1 MPCCSGGPPEAGGV
15 WAARIALAV
24 FAVVVAGGAAAAP
37 PCAGTDACLQL
48 IEASQRST
56 RTLSARFEQTK
67 HLSLLAEPLI
77 TRGQFAF
84 REPDQVL
91 WRVDEPP
98 ITVRIDRNGIHLPD
112 VPGLKDEVAALAPFS
127 AMMRQ
132 LSGLFSGSLSA
143 VRTTF
148 EVTAAADGG
157 VIRVHLVPRDP
168 QWQHMFGSID
178 VWFAAPEWVVTALHI
193 DEALGDS
200 LDIKFSDV
208 HRNDAVA
215 NAALDAA
222 ALRHE

>member
-1 MPCCSGGPPEAGGV
+1 M
-15 WAARIALAV
+15 WATRIALAV
-24 FAVVVAGGAAAAP
+24 VAVVVAGGPAAAA

-48 IEASQRST
+48 IEASQRTT
-56 RTLSARFEQTK
+56 RALCARFEQTK
-67 HLSLLAEPLI
+67 HLSLLAEPLV

-91 WRVDEPP
+91 WRVDEPA
-98 ITVRIDRNGIHLPD
+98 ITVHIDRNGIHLPD

-132 LSGLFSGSLSA
+132 LSGLFTGSLNA

-148 EVTAAADGG
+148 EVTAAPDGG
-157 VIRVHLVPRDP
+157 AIRIHLVPRDP
-168 QWQHMFGSID
+168 QWQRMFRSID
-178 VWFAAPEWVVTALHI
+178 VWFAQPEWIVTALHI

-200 LDIKFSDV
+200 LDIRFSDL

-222 ALRHE
+222 TLHHD

>member
-1 MPCCSGGPPEAGGV
+1 V
-15 WAARIALAV
+15 WAARIALAAIV
-24 FAVVVAGGAAAAP
+24 IVAAGGAAAAP

-48 IEASQRST
+48 IEASQRT
-56 RTLSARFEQTK
+56 THALSARFEQTK

-91 WRVDEPP
+91 WRVDDPA
-98 ITVRIDRNGIHLPD
+98 ITVRIDRSGIHLPD

-143 VRTTF
+143 VRTAF
-148 EVTAAADGG
+148 EVTASPDGAA
-157 VIRVHLVPRDP
+157 IRVHLVPRDP
-168 QWQHMFGSID
+168 PWQHMFGSID
-178 VWFAAPEWVVTALHI
+178 VWFAPPEWVVTALHI

-200 LDIKFSDV
+200 LDIKFSDL
-208 HRNDAVA
+208 HRNDSVA

-222 ALRHE
+222 PLRHE